1 MSSILVDIDEEEV
14 QPSTNSIE
22 SEIQDLIER
31 GIDTAKRY
39 GRGLDGVKVL
49 KLKGIVITRF
59 SLI

>member
-1 MSSILVDIDEEEV
+1 MSSFLVDIDEEEV

-22 SEIQDLIER
+22 SEIKDLIER

-39 GRGLDGVKVL
+39 GLGLDGVKVL